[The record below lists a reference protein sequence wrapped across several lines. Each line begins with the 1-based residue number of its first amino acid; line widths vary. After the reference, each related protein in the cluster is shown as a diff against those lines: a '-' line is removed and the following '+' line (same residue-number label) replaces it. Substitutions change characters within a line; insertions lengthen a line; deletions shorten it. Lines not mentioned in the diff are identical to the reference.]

1 MLSGTIDKYI
11 YISCRYL
18 PPFFEHRVR
27 LVYSRVEA
35 CTGAHELEHPAA
47 REILKK
53 YQIST
58 GVEIHYDG
66 DLPARSG
73 MGSSSA
79 FSVGLINAISAYT
92 GLSRSKRDLA
102 QEAIDIEQ
110 NVLGER
116 VGSQDQVNAAYGGLN
131 HILFHPGGEIEV
143 RKVDISANRRRELKD
158 NLMLFYTGIVRTAET
173 VASSY
178 LENLVEQRDR
188 LTRMSR
194 FVDEALDIVSGDQDL
209 EFFGELLHQ
218 NWIEKRSLS
227 QLVSNS
233 RVDEI
238 YLAARSAGAL
248 GGKLT
253 GAGGGGMMLLYVPK
267 EHQIQVRQ
275 KLSQLLYIPFDF
287 SASGSEIIFR
297 DIQAR
302 YDEALSRPAELG
314 KFIEVDELK

>member
-27 LVYSRVEA
+27 LVYSKVEV
-35 CTGAHELEHPAA
+35 CSGVEELEHPAA
-47 REILKK
+47 RAILKAH
-53 YQIST
+53 QVLT

-79 FSVGLINAISAYT
+79 FSVGLINAVSAYT
-92 GLSRSKRDLA
+92 GLSRTKRELA
-102 QEAIDIEQ
+102 EEAIDIEQ
-110 NVLGER
+110 NVLGEM

-131 HILFHPGGEIEV
+131 HIIFHPGGQIEV
-143 RKVDISANRRRELKD
+143 RQPSISVARRDQLKE
-158 NLMLFYTGIVRTAET
+158 NLMLFYTGIMRTAET

-178 LENLVEQRDR
+178 LENLVEQRER
-188 LTRMSR
+188 LTRMGQ
-194 FVDEALDIVSGDQDL
+194 FVDEALDILSGDRDL
-209 EFFGELLHQ
+209 DCFGELLHQ

-227 QLVSNS
+227 QVVSNS

-238 YLAARSAGAL
+238 YQVARSAGAL

-267 EHQIQVRQ
+267 KYQIQVRE
-275 KLSQLLYIPFDF
+275 KLSHLLFIPFDF
-287 SASGSEIIFR
+287 SDSGSKIIFR

-302 YDEALSRPAELG
+302 YDETVSRPAELG
-314 KFIEVDELK
+314 KFIEVDELT